1 MTGPSGERRIAE
13 PPPDRSGPIDVRTA
27 PERYRHWRLRV
38 EGRIATLTL
47 AVDESGGLAPGY
59 ELKLNSYDLGVDVEL
74 ADAVQRLRF
83 EHPEVA
89 AVVIRSDRERV
100 FCAGANIRMLGTS
113 SHAHKVAF
121 CKFTN
126 ETRCAIEDAGAYSG
140 QRYLCAINGTA
151 AGGGYELALAADW
164 ILLVDDGASA
174 VSLPEVPL
182 LGVLPGTGG
191 LVRVV
196 DKRKVRRDRADFFS
210 TTEEGVR
217 GARAL
222 EWGLV
227 DEIAPSS
234 RFEDAVAARARA
246 LAAASDRPAAA
257 RGIRLG
263 EVARRIDGDRIACAH
278 VEAEIDRE
286 RKVRACRIR
295 LRGPA
300 GPTPAGVE
308 GLVEAG
314 DAFWPLALAR
324 ELEDLILHLRHNEPE
339 IGTLVFTSEG
349 ALEAVA
355 AHDAF
360 LLAHRG
366 HWLARE
372 ILLYWKRLLK
382 RIALTSRSLVA
393 LVEPGSCFAGFL
405 LELVLAADRAYM
417 LDGPFGEDG
426 DGSDG
431 GDGRDRDGNGGS
443 GGALEAAHLGDGDRN
458 DGGDGGDGSRGAGGG
473 RDGNGGSGG
482 SRDGEGKGR
491 DSGREDN
498 GDGEGD
504 GGSGREDGDDG
515 ERGGAVAAVR
525 LTESNFGCFPCV
537 NGLARLASRCLDDD
551 RALARARQ
559 RIGRDL
565 TAAEAEALRLATFT
579 PDEIDW
585 DDEVRLA
592 LEERAGFSPDAL
604 TGMEASLRCPGPETM
619 ESRIFGRLT
628 AWQNWIFQRPNAV
641 GERGALTLY
650 GSGVRADFDRRRV

>member
-1 MTGPSGERRIAE
+1 MIETAGEPTPA
-13 PPPDRSGPIDVRTA
+13 RSVPIDVRTA

-38 EGRIATLTL
+38 EDRVATLTL
-47 AVDESGGLAPGY
+47 DVDESGGLAPGY

-89 AVVIRSDRERV
+89 AVVIRSAKERV
-100 FCAGANIRMLGTS
+100 FCAGANIRMLGAS

-126 ETRCAIEDAGAYSG
+126 ETRCAIEDAGAHSG

-164 ILLVDDGASA
+164 ILLIDDGASA

-196 DKRKVRRDRADFFS
+196 DKRKVRRDRADVFS

-246 LAAASDRPAAA
+246 LAAASDRPAEA

-263 EVARRIDGDRIACAH
+263 EVERRIDGDRIACAH

-286 RKVRACRIR
+286 REVRACRIR
-295 LRGPA
+295 VRGPA

-308 GLVEAG
+308 ELVEAG

-324 ELEDLILHLRHNEPE
+324 ELEDLVLHLRHNEPE

-360 LLAHRG
+360 LLAHRE

-382 RIALTSRSLVA
+382 RIDLTSRSLVA

-458 DGGDGGDGSRGAGGG
+458 DGGDGGG
-473 RDGNGGSGG
+473 RDGNGGS
-482 SRDGEGKGR
+482 RDGEGEGR
-491 DSGREDN
+491 D
-498 GDGEGD
+498 
-504 GGSGREDGDDG
+504 SGREDGDDG
-515 ERGGAVAAVR
+515 ERGGGSGGAVAAVR

-551 RALARARQ
+551 RAPARARQ

-565 TAAEAEALRLATFT
+565 TAAEAEALRLVTFT

-650 GSGVRADFDRRRV
+650 GSGARADFDRRRV

>member
-1 MTGPSGERRIAE
+1 MPEIAKARS
-13 PPPDRSGPIDVRTA
+13 PARSGPIDVRTA
-27 PERYRHWRLRV
+27 PDRYRHWRLRID
-38 EGRIATLTL
+38 GRIASLTL
-47 AVDESGGLAPGY
+47 DVDESGGLAPGY

-89 AVVIRSDRERV
+89 AVVIRSARERV
-100 FCAGANIRMLGTS
+100 FCAGANIRMLGAS

-126 ETRCAIEDAGAYSG
+126 ETRCAIEDAGAHSG

-164 ILLVDDGASA
+164 ILLIDDGASA

-210 TTEEGVR
+210 TTEEGIR

-222 EWGLV
+222 AWGLV

-234 RFEDAVAARARA
+234 RFEDAVAARAQA

-263 EVARRIDGDRIACAH
+263 EIERRIDGDRIACAY

-286 RKVRACRIR
+286 REVRACRIR
-295 LRGPA
+295 VRGPV
-300 GPTPAGVE
+300 GVPPAGVE
-308 GLVEAG
+308 ELVEAG

-324 ELEDLILHLRHNEPE
+324 ELEDLVLHLRHNEPE

-360 LLAHRG
+360 LIAHRE

-382 RIALTSRSLVA
+382 RIDLTSRSLVA

-417 LDGPFGEDG
+417 LDGPLGEDG

-431 GDGRDRDGNGGS
+431 GDGRDGDGDGGEGDGS
-443 GGALEAAHLGDGDRN
+443 GGAL
-458 DGGDGGDGSRGAGGG
+458 
-473 RDGNGGSGG
+473 
-482 SRDGEGKGR
+482 
-491 DSGREDN
+491 
-498 GDGEGD
+498 
-504 GGSGREDGDDG
+504 
-515 ERGGAVAAVR
+515 AAVR

-537 NGLARLASRCLDDD
+537 NGLVRLASRCLDDD

-559 RIGRDL
+559 QVGRDL
-565 TAAEAEALRLATFT
+565 TAVEAEAYRLVTFT

-585 DDEVRLA
+585 EDEVRLA

-650 GSGVRADFDRRRV
+650 GSGARADFDRKRV

>member
-1 MTGPSGERRIAE
+1 MADPTVDRRTAE
-13 PPPDRSGPIDVRTA
+13 PPRAGNVPIDVRTA
-27 PERYRHWRLRV
+27 PERYRHWRLRI

-47 AVDESGGLAPGY
+47 DVDESGGLAPGY
-59 ELKLNSYDLGVDVEL
+59 ELKLNSYDLGVDIEL

-126 ETRCAIEDAGAYSG
+126 ETRCAIEDASAHSG
-140 QRYLCAINGTA
+140 QRYLCAINGTS
-151 AGGGYELALAADW
+151 AGGGYELAIAADW

-196 DKRKVRRDRADFFS
+196 DKRKVRRDRADVFS
-210 TTEEGVR
+210 TTEEGIR

-227 DEIAPSS
+227 DELAPSS

-246 LAAASDRPAAA
+246 LATTSDRPAGA

-263 EVARRIDGDRIACAH
+263 EVERRIEGARIAYTY
-278 VEAEIDRE
+278 VEAEIDRDRE
-286 RKVRACRIR
+286 TRVCRIR
-295 LRGPA
+295 MRGPTGA
-300 GPTPAGVE
+300 PPAGAGGLMVGDIAQHGVVAE
-308 GLVEAG
+308 APPAGAGGLVTGDVVQHGVVAGAPPADAGGLVEAG

-324 ELEDLILHLRHNEPE
+324 ELEDLVLHLRHNEPE
-339 IGTLVFTSEG
+339 IGTLVFASEG

-366 HWLARE
+366 HWLVRE

-382 RIALTSRSLVA
+382 RIVLTSRSLVA

-417 LDGPFGEDG
+417 LDGPFGDGDDSGDDG
-426 DGSDG
+426 DG
-431 GDGRDRDGNGGS
+431 DRDGN
-443 GGALEAAHLGDGDRN
+443 
-458 DGGDGGDGSRGAGGG
+458 
-473 RDGNGGSGG
+473 
-482 SRDGEGKGR
+482 
-491 DSGREDN
+491 SGR
-498 GDGEGD
+498 GEGD
-504 GGSGREDGDDG
+504 GGN
-515 ERGGAVAAVR
+515 GALAAVR
-525 LTESNFGCFPCV
+525 LTESNFGCFPCL
-537 NGLARLASRCLDDD
+537 NGLTRLESRCLDDD
-551 RALARARQ
+551 RALSRARQ
-559 RIGRDL
+559 QIGHDL
-565 TAAEAEALRLATFT
+565 TAAEAEAHRLVTFI

-585 DDEVRLA
+585 EDEVRIA

-650 GSGVRADFDRRRV
+650 GTGARANFDRRRV

>member
-1 MTGPSGERRIAE
+1 MPETPEAPERA
-13 PPPDRSGPIDVRTA
+13 DRGPIDVRTA
-27 PERYRHWRLRV
+27 PDRYRHWRLRID
-38 EGRIATLTL
+38 GRVASLTL
-47 AVDESGGLAPGY
+47 DVDESGGLAPGY

-89 AVVIRSDRERV
+89 AVVIRSAKERV
-100 FCAGANIRMLGTS
+100 FCAGANIRMLGGS

-126 ETRCAIEDAGAYSG
+126 ETRCAIEDAGAHSG
-140 QRYLCAINGTA
+140 QRYLCAIDGTA

-174 VSLPEVPL
+174 VSLPEVAL

-196 DKRKVRRDRADFFS
+196 DKRKVRRDRADVFS

-217 GARAL
+217 GTRAL

-234 RFEDAVAARARA
+234 RFEAAVAARAQA
-246 LAAASDRPAAA
+246 LAAQSDRPAEA

-263 EVARRIDGDRIACAH
+263 EIARRIDGDRIVHAH

-286 RKVRACRIR
+286 VRACRIR
-295 LRGPA
+295 VRGPA
-300 GPTPAGVE
+300 GAPPANVE
-308 GLVEAG
+308 ALVEAG

-360 LLAHRG
+360 LFAHRE

-417 LDGPFGEDG
+417 LDGPFGDDG
-426 DGSDG
+426 DGDG
-431 GDGRDRDGNGGS
+431 EGEGRDGNGGS
-443 GGALEAAHLGDGDRN
+443 GGALAAMRPGD
-458 DGGDGGDGSRGAGGG
+458 
-473 RDGNGGSGG
+473 G
-482 SRDGEGKGR
+482 SRDGEGEDR
-491 DSGREDN
+491 DG
-498 GDGEGD
+498 GGEGD
-504 GGSGREDGDDG
+504 GGQREGDGD
-515 ERGGAVAAVR
+515 ALAAVR
-525 LTESNFGCFPCV
+525 LTESNFGCFPGV
-537 NGLARLASRCLDDD
+537 NGLARLESRCLDDPEAV
-551 RALARARQ
+551 RRARRQ
-559 RIGRDL
+559 AGRDL
-565 TAAEAEALRLATFT
+565 TAAEAEAQRLITLT
-579 PDEIDW
+579 PDAIDW

-592 LEERAGFSPDAL
+592 LEERASFSPDAL
-604 TGMEASLRCPGPETM
+604 TGMEASLRCPGPEKM

-650 GSGVRADFDRRRV
+650 GSGARADFDRRRV

>member
-1 MTGPSGERRIAE
+1 MTDPNAERRIAD
-13 PPPDRSGPIDVRTA
+13 PPPARSAPLDVRTA
-27 PERYRHWRLRV
+27 PERYRHWRLRI
-38 EGRIATLTL
+38 EGRLATLTL
-47 AVDESGGLAPGY
+47 DVDESGGLAPGY

-89 AVVIRSDRERV
+89 VVVLRSARERV

-126 ETRCAIEDAGAYSG
+126 ETRCAIEDAGAHSG

-164 ILLVDDGASA
+164 ILLVDDGATA

-196 DKRKVRRDRADFFS
+196 DKRKVRRDRADVFS

-234 RFEDAVAARARA
+234 RFEDAVAARAQA
-246 LAAASDRPAAA
+246 LAAASDRPPGA

-263 EVARRIDGDRIACAH
+263 EIERRIEDARIACAY
-278 VEAEIDRE
+278 VEAEIDRDRE
-286 RKVRACRIR
+286 VRACRIR

-300 GPTPAGVE
+300 GAPPADAE
-308 GLVEAG
+308 ELVEAG
-314 DAFWPLALAR
+314 DGFWPLALAR

-349 ALEAVA
+349 GLEEVA

-360 LLAHRG
+360 LLAHRE

-417 LDGPFGEDG
+417 LDGPFGDDG
-426 DGSDG
+426 DGSDD
-431 GDGRDRDGNGGS
+431 GDGRDRDGGGDS
-443 GGALEAAHLGDGDRN
+443 GGALEAMRF
-458 DGGDGGDGSRGAGGG
+458 GDGSNNGEG
-473 RDGNGGSGG
+473 RDGGRGGGGS
-482 SRDGEGKGR
+482 D
-491 DSGREDN
+491 
-498 GDGEGD
+498 
-504 GGSGREDGDDG
+504 
-515 ERGGAVAAVR
+515 GAVAAVR
-525 LTESNFGCFPCV
+525 LTESNFGCFPCI
-537 NGLARLASRCLDDD
+537 NGLARLESRCLDDD
-551 RALARARQ
+551 QAPARARR

-565 TAAEAEALRLATFT
+565 TAAEAEAHRLVTFT
-579 PDEIDW
+579 PDDIDW
-585 DDEVRLA
+585 EDEVRIA

-650 GSGVRADFDRRRV
+650 GTGARAGFDRGRV

>member
-1 MTGPSGERRIAE
+1 MPKIDNELPLAG
-13 PPPDRSGPIDVRTA
+13 SGPIDVRTA
-27 PERYRHWRLRV
+27 PNRYRHWRLRIDDRV
-38 EGRIATLTL
+38 ATLEL
-47 AVDESGGLAPGY
+47 DVDEAGGLAPGY
-59 ELKLNSYDLGVDVEL
+59 ELKLNSYDLGVDIEL
-74 ADAVQRLRF
+74 ADATQRLRF

-89 AVVIRSDRERV
+89 AVVIRSARERV
-100 FCAGANIRMLGTS
+100 FCAGANIRMLGGS

-126 ETRCAIEDAGAYSG
+126 ETRCAIEDASRYSG

-151 AGGGYELALAADW
+151 AGGGYELALATDW
-164 ILLVDDGASA
+164 ILLVDDGTSA
-174 VSLPEVPL
+174 VSLPEVAL

-234 RFEDAVAARARA
+234 RFEAAVGARAQA
-246 LAAASDRPAAA
+246 LASASDRPIDA

-263 EVARRIDGDRIACAH
+263 DVERRIDGERIAYAR
-278 VEAEIDRE
+278 VEAAVDRE
-286 RKVRACRIR
+286 ARVCTIR
-295 LRGPA
+295 VHGPA
-300 GPTPAGVE
+300 EAPPADIE

-324 ELEDLILHLRHNEPE
+324 ELDDLILHLRHNEPE
-339 IGTLVFTSEG
+339 IGTLVLTSEG
-349 ALEAVA
+349 ELESVA

-372 ILLYWKRLLK
+372 ILLCWKRLLK
-382 RIALTSRSLVA
+382 RVDLTSRSLVA

-405 LELVLAADRAYM
+405 VELVLAADRGYM
-417 LDGPFGEDG
+417 LDGPFE
-426 DGSDG
+426 
-431 GDGRDRDGNGGS
+431 
-443 GGALEAAHLGDGDRN
+443 
-458 DGGDGGDGSRGAGGG
+458 
-473 RDGNGGSGG
+473 
-482 SRDGEGKGR
+482 
-491 DSGREDN
+491 
-498 GDGEGD
+498 
-504 GGSGREDGDDG
+504 DDG
-515 ERGGAVAAVR
+515 AEAAVR
-525 LTESNFGCFPCV
+525 LTESNFGCFPGV
-537 NGLARLASRCLDDD
+537 NGLTRLEARCLDDEE
-551 RALARARQ
+551 AVSRARRQ
-559 RIGRDL
+559 SGRDL
-565 TAAEAEALRLATFT
+565 AAADAEVHRLVTFT
-579 PDEIDW
+579 PDDLDW
-585 DDEVRLA
+585 EDEVRIA
-592 LEERAGFSPDAL
+592 LEERAAFSPDAL

-628 AWQNWIFQRPNAV
+628 AWQNWIFQRDNAV

-650 GSGVRADFDRRRV
+650 GTGARADFDRRRV